1 MSQRGASPLNF
12 QSSPMQGSPRS
23 LPRQPSPVTHTAY
36 HVGPPPQTAPAPEA
50 VNMQQPRTPMS
61 PRALAGIFQALP
73 LRPTTSRIVLAR
85 MPPCFDG
92 HDKAKWETFA
102 DTLTMY
108 LGAYES
114 ELDTDQR
121 RIYFVL
127 SLLRSEDE
135 LEKTFQDQNVKETV
149 FLRLLRTQQGK
160 TPLADFLQAF
170 ELNAEEAGY
179 QPGKVE
185 HDTFLCQT
193 LEALIADGVRR
204 QLYAGGIEIPG
215 EYRNLKKRLLT
226 ISSIMERGKLLQIQR
241 EQGRMF
247 WIPAKPPVAP
257 PATQNKKVGPGVA
270 TKLSRGEEAPMDVDR
285 AQQNVRPFT
294 CYNCGKEG
302 HMKRECPEPPKKR
315 FNIRLIKTEDYT
327 QEDLQALAAIL

>member
-1 MSQRGASPLNF
+1 
-12 QSSPMQGSPRS
+12 
-23 LPRQPSPVTHTAY
+23 
-36 HVGPPPQTAPAPEA
+36 
-50 VNMQQPRTPMS
+50 
-61 PRALAGIFQALP
+61 
-73 LRPTTSRIVLAR
+73 

-127 SLLRSEDE
+127 SLLRSEDGSNCPASNWARNWKRSHMSYGSLNRGETFLDFIQE

-149 FLRLLRTQQGK
+149 FLCLLGTRQGK

-285 AQQNVRPFT
+285 APQNVRPFT

-302 HMKRECPEPPKKR
+302 HMKRECPEPPKKK
-315 FNIRLIKTEDYT
+315 FNIRSIKTEDYT
-327 QEDLQALAAIL
+327 QEDLQALAAILREKGF

>member
-1 MSQRGASPLNF
+1 
-12 QSSPMQGSPRS
+12 
-23 LPRQPSPVTHTAY
+23 
-36 HVGPPPQTAPAPEA
+36 
-50 VNMQQPRTPMS
+50 
-61 PRALAGIFQALP
+61 
-73 LRPTTSRIVLAR
+73 

-92 HDKAKWETFA
+92 HDKAKWEAFGDA
-102 DTLTMY
+102 LTTYM
-108 LGAYES
+108 GAYES
-114 ELDTDQR
+114 ELQSDSQK
-121 RIYFVL
+121 IFFVL
-127 SLLRSEDE
+127 SLLRSEDGANCPASNWARNWKRTNMRYGSLNVGTTFQDFIE
-135 LEKTFQDQNVKETV
+135 DLEKTFQDQNVKETA
-149 FLRLLRTQQGK
+149 FLRLLGTRQGK

-226 ISSIMERGKLLQIQR
+226 ISSIMERGKLLQFQR
-241 EQGRMF
+241 EQGGMF
-247 WIPAKPPVAP
+247 FVPAKPPVAP
-257 PATQNKKVGPGVA
+257 PATQKKTAGPGVA

-285 AQQNVRPFT
+285 ARQNVRPFT

-302 HMKRECPEPPKKR
+302 HMKRECPEPPKKK
-315 FNIRLIKTEDYT
+315 FNIRSIKTEDYS
-327 QEDLQALAAIL
+327 QDDLQALAAILREKGF